1 MKNLEYKVDVFTGI
15 RPSGGLHIANVI
27 GSVNTIVTLQKKE
40 EIGRPMVF
48 VADLHALTDA
58 EPKDTQKNVI
68 EVVKDYIALGLDP
81 KSCDIFIQSELIE
94 EISELNLYLS
104 RLITVSEL
112 LRVPTLKEKI
122 KKNMEVSNASVL
134 LAMYPIMM
142 ASDILLQKSKFV
154 PVGKDQQAHIEIARY
169 LARKFNKS
177 YGDTIPVPNILT
189 LGEPESIKS
198 LTGDGKMSKTN
209 PSGAILLDD
218 PIEIS
223 LSKIKKAQTAFAG
236 EMTDSLDSLLKIGK
250 FVANEDEKEKIEEIV
265 KRHMNGGNVMG
276 EFKQV
281 LSVAMQRYLKDFQ
294 EKKSKLSDS
303 EIFKIVQD
311 GGKIAKENAKETIKE
326 VRKSMQFEYIS

>member
-1 MKNLEYKVDVFTGI
+1 MKKLEYKVDVFTGI
-15 RPSGGLHIANVI
+15 RPSGGLHIANVM
-27 GSVNTIVTLQKKE
+27 GSVNTIVALQKKQ

-81 KSCDIFIQSELIE
+81 KNCDIFIQSELIE

-104 RLITVSEL
+104 RLISVSEL

-142 ASDILLQKSKFV
+142 ASDILLQKSKYV
-154 PVGKDQQAHIEIARY
+154 PVGQDQEAHIEIARY
-169 LARKFNKS
+169 LARKFNKA

-189 LGEPESIKS
+189 LGKPSRIKS
-198 LTGDGKMSKTN
+198 LSGEGKMSKTN

-218 PIEIS
+218 PIDIS

-236 EMTDSLDSLLKIGK
+236 EMTDSLDSLIKIGK
-250 FVANEDEKEKIEEIV
+250 FVANEQEEEKIEEIV
-265 KRHMNGGNVMG
+265 KRHMNGENVMG
-276 EFKQV
+276 EFKEV
-281 LSVAMQRYLKDFQ
+281 ISVAMGWYITEFQ
-294 EKKSKLSDS
+294 VRKSKISNSD
-303 EIFKIVQD
+303 IYNIVED
-311 GGKIAKENAKETIKE
+311 GGKIAKENAKQTINE
-326 VRKSMQFEYIS
+326 VRKAMQFVYIS